1 MPNRRNTFSLPY
13 SGDAPKKLVNPNL
26 AVFHSR
32 RNSNGSS
39 DSQRLLDHRDD
50 GITTSTPGG
59 ISGRKKKL
67 RKMSSQ
73 SVMNKGTP
81 PKPSS
86 SANQPRESS
95 QLRAEH
101 TNYNSFRRRLSSQQY
116 LRPRRVSDSVVADDD
131 EELSPL
137 MYTDWDNDFDNYDL
151 HSDFEGDSDLNSEP
165 SSRRNSDASSL
176 DDVCMFPPG
185 SEEHHDDKPKVWP
198 ELSYLEEFAEQ
209 ERKEDDETSSIGI
222 VNEVS
227 VSGPLRPKRVV
238 PWKRGIKRQDS
249 GIGTDFQFRFTYFRE
264 DLEATIH
271 SQSISGLV
279 KGGQSFADLFPER
292 VEVEGTDR
300 HEKFIPT
307 ERNSVPTRA
316 STPTPGDRSG
326 NEGRSSSKDAPRDLV
341 LSKVQSQH
349 TGSSGDRERGNSIGD
364 RGEKTPRDHN
374 GSISGQSSHTT
385 MGPTAHATPE
395 PSDTP
400 FWLDVLNPTEEEM
413 KVLSKAFGI
422 HPLTTEDIFLGET
435 REKVELFRNYYLIC
449 FRSFDVLRTKKKGSS
464 ISSKASKKRAHKY
477 NRQLKPLNMYI
488 IVFHF
493 GVLTFHFLPTVHPV
507 NVRRRAR
514 LLRDYLTVSSD
525 WISYAIIDDITDAF
539 QPMID
544 SIQEEVDDIE
554 NDILKLHAG
563 ADSSDDEETEFY
575 TYEDELDRR
584 QRRGFGGIADD
595 LRSLSSMSSTTTT
608 STIRLKNKGDNLY
621 RIGETRKK
629 VMSLSRLLGNKA
641 DVIKGFAKRCNEQ
654 WQVAPRSEIG
664 LYLGDIQDHIVTMVQ
679 SVNHFEKILA
689 RAHSNCLAQ
698 VNIDMTKI
706 NNDTNDVL
714 GKITVLGTIVLPM
727 NIVTGL
733 WGMNVIVPGQEH
745 EGTIWFWGITASLF
759 FFAIASYWGA
769 KRVYGV

>member
-1 MPNRRNTFSLPY
+1 M
-13 SGDAPKKLVNPNL
+13 
-26 AVFHSR
+26 FHSR

-39 DSQRLLDHRDD
+39 DSQRLLLDHRHQDD
-50 GITTSTPGG
+50 PHGAAAATSTPQASS
-59 ISGRKKKL
+59 SGRKKKMNRKHSGNSTGNGNGNGEGVGPRDMGPGPGASNL
-67 RKMSSQ
+67 RS
-73 SVMNKGTP
+73 
-81 PKPSS
+81 
-86 SANQPRESS
+86 
-95 QLRAEH
+95 EH
-101 TNYNSFRRRLSSQQY
+101 TNYNSFRRRMSSQQQ
-116 LRPRRVSDSVVADDD
+116 LRPRRVSDSNIDDD
-131 EELSPL
+131 ELSPL
-137 MYTDWDNDFDNYDL
+137 VYTDWDNDFDHYDMG
-151 HSDFEGDSDLNSEP
+151 SDFGDSDLNSEP
-165 SSRRNSDASSL
+165 SSRHDSDASSL

-198 ELSYLEEFAEQ
+198 ELSYLEEFAEH
-209 ERKEDDETSSIGI
+209 ERKEDDESSSIGI

-249 GIGTDFQFRFTYFRE
+249 GIGTDYQFRFTYFRE

-279 KGGQSFADLFPER
+279 KGGQSFGDLFPER
-292 VEVEGTDR
+292 IEVQDGSENR

-316 STPTPGDRSG
+316 STPTPSESHQGG
-326 NEGRSSSKDAPRDLV
+326 HHHTRSSSKEPHRDN
-341 LSKVQSQH
+341 LSLTKTTLQAQH
-349 TGSSGDRERGNSIGD
+349 TGSGSSVGSGGTAATAMGGIGAMRD
-364 RGEKTPRDHN
+364 GAGIGGIPPPMASTSHAQAPHVPHTPA
-374 GSISGQSSHTT
+374 GSS
-385 MGPTAHATPE
+385 PE
-395 PSDTP
+395 PPSDTP

-413 KVLSKAFGI
+413 KVLSKTFGI

-449 FRSFDVLRTKKKGSS
+449 FRSFDVLRNKTRSGGS
-464 ISSKASKKRAHKY
+464 ISSKASRKKHRHK
-477 NRQLKPLNMYI
+477 QLKPLNMYI

-554 NDILKLHAG
+554 NDILRMHAG
-563 ADSSDDEETEFY
+563 ADSSDEEAEFY

-584 QRRGFGGIADD
+584 NKRGAGIADD
-595 LRSLSSMSSTTTT
+595 LRSLSSLSSTTTT

-745 EGTIWFWGITASLF
+745 AGTIWFWGITAGLF